1 MICPLEPGGILG
13 GGNQSEHSR
22 SRRGADDETSRR
34 VIESDGQKDQLVIG
48 SRDHRRDASDYSALA
63 GASGGKRVQRTDGS
77 AQGQGQL
84 PSGAVKDLR
93 RCTAAVST
101 GVL

>member
-1 MICPLEPGGILG
+1 MICPLKPGGILG

-22 SRRGADDETSRR
+22 SRGGADDETTRR

-48 SRDHRRDASDYSALA
+48 SRDHRRDASEYPALA
-63 GASGGKRVQRTDGS
+63 GAPGAQRLKRTAGA